1 MINKHLTKLLVAI
14 ITSVIFTFQLYGHE
28 SYSIYETN
36 QLFHPEE
43 GLNGA
48 VATQEQ
54 NATRVGIDILQN
66 GGNAVDAAV
75 AIGYTLAVT
84 LPRAGNL
91 GGGGFMTIWLNKE
104 QKAYVINY
112 RERAPA
118 NINLEKIIHM
128 PRSEFINSYYASGVP
143 GTVAGLNLAA
153 NKFGTKKLENLIRPA
168 IELAEHGFNLNI
180 TQVNGRN
187 FAQEK
192 ISTDPEARKIFFK
205 KKSKPVDKKTET
217 IDKLEPYSLNEKFT
231 QEDLAN
237 TLKLIS
243 KFDNDG
249 FYKGETADKILSEFN
264 KKGVKL
270 EKSDLENYQAEIVEP
285 VSTTYKDYTIYA
297 PPPPSSGGVTLA
309 EILNILEILD
319 ISKIPFNSAN
329 YYHYLTESFNLAYLD
344 KNYQFGDPKFIQNNI
359 DKFLSKE
366 YAKSLAKKINKKYHT
381 PSEKIDTNKITVN
394 EGTNTTHYVVIDKNK
409 NIVSNTYTLNS
420 SFGNGK
426 IVPGTGFFMNNELD
440 DFTIKLGEANTYGL
454 IQGKSNL
461 IEPYKQ
467 PLSSM
472 TPVIILDPDKN
483 PYLATGSPGGSRI
496 ITTVSQVIL
505 NSLSNNFNINTAVS
519 IPRIHSQ
526 LWPDILY
533 YEQGISPDTIAILT
547 SMGHKTELTQ
557 AMGSA
562 QTLAQDDI
570 YYKAVAD
577 PRRAGAK
584 AITY

>member
-366 YAKSLAKKINKKYHT
+366 YAKSLAKKINKKYH
-381 PSEKIDTNKITVN
+381 
-394 EGTNTTHYVVIDKNK
+394 
-409 NIVSNTYTLNS
+409 
-420 SFGNGK
+420 
-426 IVPGTGFFMNNELD
+426 
-440 DFTIKLGEANTYGL
+440 A
-454 IQGKSNL
+454 
-461 IEPYKQ
+461 
-467 PLSSM
+467 PLM
-472 TPVIILDPDKN
+472 LV
-483 PYLATGSPGGSRI
+483 
-496 ITTVSQVIL
+496 
-505 NSLSNNFNINTAVS
+505 
-519 IPRIHSQ
+519 
-526 LWPDILY
+526 
-533 YEQGISPDTIAILT
+533 
-547 SMGHKTELTQ
+547 
-557 AMGSA
+557 
-562 QTLAQDDI
+562 
-570 YYKAVAD
+570 
-577 PRRAGAK
+577 
-584 AITY
+584 